1 MIDSKEVAVIG
12 LGPSGV
18 SASIYLSRYG
28 MVPFCFEKELIG
40 GKINQTEKIENYAG
54 IPSIK
59 GPQLSM
65 ALEEQLSSLSIRPIY
80 KEVTKVSALED
91 GTYHVEYGKN
101 LSHDF
106 KYVILANGLI
116 PSPFSIPGEEKF
128 KRRGIS
134 RCAICDGPLY
144 KGKNVA
150 VIGAGNAAFEEA
162 TYLASICNHVSLIA
176 RRETFRAQEKVI
188 EKFKS
193 LNNTEIYAPYQ
204 VVEANGTSSLESLL
218 IQEKKTGEI
227 KSLLIEGLFLY
238 VGEMPSL
245 SFLNIDGLT
254 DEKGYLITDEK
265 KMTKRANLYAVGDCR
280 NTSLRQVATAVSDGA
295 IAASDIFRKYQE
307 EN

>member
-12 LGPSGV
+12 LGPGGV

-28 MVPFCFEKELIG
+28 MIPFCFEKELVG
-40 GKINQTEKIENYAG
+40 GKVNQTERIENYAG
-54 IPSIK
+54 IPSIE
-59 GPQLSM
+59 GPKLGM
-65 ALEEQLSSLSIRPIY
+65 ALEEQLSSLGIRPIY
-80 KEVTKVSALED
+80 KEVKRVSLLED
-91 GTYHVEYGKN
+91 GTYRIEYGKG

-106 KYVILANGLI
+106 EYVILANGLI
-116 PSPFSIPGEEKF
+116 PSPYVISGEEKF

-162 TYLASICNHVSLIA
+162 SYLASICNHVFLIA
-176 RRETFRAQEKVI
+176 RREEFRAQEKVVQ
-188 EKFKS
+188 KFKA
-193 LNNTEIYAPYQ
+193 LNNTEVYAPYQ
-204 VVEANGTSSLESLL
+204 VVEADGTSSLESVL
-218 IQEKKTGEI
+218 IQNLKTMET
-227 KSLLIEGLFLY
+227 KSLSIEGLFLY

-245 SFLNIDGLT
+245 SFLDIGGLT
-254 DEKGYLITDEK
+254 DEKGYLVTDEK
-265 KMTKRANLYAVGDCR
+265 KMTKSANLYAVGDCR

-295 IAASDIFRKYQE
+295 IAASDIFKKYQE